1 MKEAP
6 PPRLGVLGGTFELD
20 QWDTTPEPAAIE
32 IMVATIESVPMPP
45 EPFSEQEPMVEDE
58 IIAIIEPAESQ
69 PQPSPLDDLLRD
81 MAPPE

>member
-1 MKEAP
+1 
-6 PPRLGVLGGTFELD
+6 
-20 QWDTTPEPAAIE
+20 
-32 IMVATIESVPMPP
+32 MPP

-81 MAPPE
+81 MAPPEAPTGMGAP